1 MNMGLA
7 LGMLGLTTLAVAL
20 LLVPLIVRNRR
31 NETRDAYNLAVYRDQ
46 LAELERDVA
55 RGIIEPGEAEAA
67 KSEIGRRI
75 LALAPAA
82 AAETPSQV
90 PLAVAAVAIIMLPFA
105 AWSLYWDLGSPSVLD
120 QPFASRS
127 VTAAPM
133 ASAGSTPA
141 ANATAANPSGAAADP
156 HVDMAEAV
164 RKLVVQL
171 QAHPD
176 DLNSWVLLAR
186 SYIELDRF
194 KDAADA
200 YKHAVDLSGQKPELL
215 GDWAEALVLAADGA
229 VTPEAQQAFQT
240 ALADP
245 DSVPRSRY
253 YLALAKLQ
261 AGDPKTAIQSWVD
274 LEAEAP
280 ADADYLPLL
289 RRRIAE
295 ATKAAGVDP
304 ASLKTSAGVPRKPPP
319 PEAAAKPHVSPPAAP
334 PAAQAESAPPAAQA
348 ESTMPTSGQ
357 VAETAKATASMS
369 PQEREKMI
377 NGMVE
382 RLADK
387 LKQNPDDIDG
397 WNRLG
402 RSYMILNQPAKAQD
416 AYARAVKLAP
426 DDTSLK
432 QQYAEAMIEASPGD
446 DVPPQAIDLMRE
458 VLRAEPQNPEALW
471 YVGVAEQAVGHK
483 DAANELLNRLLSQLP
498 ANAPARKQVEDRLAG
513 LKGEAK

>member
-82 AAETPSQV
+82 AREAPSQV

-105 AWSLYWDLGSPSVLD
+105 AWSIYWNLGSPSVPD
-120 QPFASRS
+120 QPFAARGTPGSP
-127 VTAAPM
+127 AP
-133 ASAGSTPA
+133 T
-141 ANATAANPSGAAADP
+141 ATAANPSGGAADP

-200 YKHAVDLSGQKPELL
+200 YKHAVDLSSRKPELL
-215 GDWAEALVLAADGA
+215 GDWGEALVLANDGK
-229 VTPEAQQAFQT
+229 VTPEARQAFEA

-245 DSVPRSRY
+245 DSAPRSRY
-253 YLALAKLQ
+253 YLALAKQQ
-261 AGDPKTAIQSWVD
+261 AGDAAAAIQGWVD
-274 LEAEAP
+274 LEAETP
-280 ADADYLPLL
+280 ADADYLSLL

-295 ATKAAGVDP
+295 ATKAAGIDP
-304 ASLKTSAGVPRKPPP
+304 ATLKTSAGVPRKPPP
-319 PEAAAKPHVSPPAAP
+319 PQTAETAENPHATA
-334 PAAQAESAPPAAQA
+334 PAAQAESSMP
-348 ESTMPTSGQ
+348 STGQ

-377 NGMVE
+377 EGMVG
-382 RLADK
+382 RLAER
-387 LKQNPDDIDG
+387 LKQNPDDGEG
-397 WNRLG
+397 WTRLG
-402 RSYMILNQPAKAQD
+402 RSYMVLNQPAKAEEAFAQ
-416 AYARAVKLAP
+416 AVKLNPA
-426 DDTSLK
+426 DTALK
-432 QQYAEAMIEASPGD
+432 QQYAEAMIEAAGND
-446 DVPPQAIDLMRE
+446 AIPPQAIDLMRT
-458 VLRAEPQNPEALW
+458 VLGAEPKNPEALW
-471 YVGVAEQAVGHK
+471 YVGVAEEAAGHK
-483 DAANELLNRLLSQLP
+483 DAANELLTRLLAQLP
-498 ANAPARKQVEDRLAG
+498 AGAPARKQVEDRLAA